1 LHKKI
6 DLEVVMLRNIWLA
19 LLFQKQLAM
28 RKRQTAVTRYKGEG
42 ALICVQGL

>member
-19 LLFQKQLAM
+19 LLFQEQLAM
-28 RKRQTAVTRYKGEG
+28 RKGKQQLPGIRVKEH
-42 ALICVQGL
+42 